1 MNPMEFVLAIIV
13 ITTIGG
19 IMRARAGGY
28 RGLSSRRQRRQEML
42 DMDRDDDRYVAR
54 DEAENVR
61 LREEVKML
69 KERVQTLERI
79 AVDKEN
85 SLAREIDSL
94 RDR

>member
-1 MNPMEFVLAIIV
+1 MEFVLAIII
-13 ITTIGG
+13 ITTVGG
-19 IMRARAGGY
+19 ILKSRAGGY
-28 RGLSSRRQRRQEML
+28 RGLSRRQRRQNML
-42 DMDRDDDRYVAR
+42 DMDHDDDRYLPR
-54 DEAENVR
+54 EEAENVR

-79 AVDKEN
+79 TVDKEN